1 MSTIN
6 WKKPRTESVANHE
19 EENLKGNQG
28 NNVEYNDLSTN
39 SEQDTQQEKLTQ
51 VMNNWTE
58 LLKLPTIGPF
68 HALSQEAD
76 PYIQGLLDI
85 SQTLIKLQ
93 IDLNEYWSQMRNAY
107 SKAIKETT
115 DRAPKQYNSKEDFE
129 NYRRIAIEAFEEA
142 FTALFTS
149 EEFPKIY
156 SKVSND
162 QIDIV
167 RYTQKLMENIFQ
179 TLNLPTRSEINELTK
194 DIHYLRRNM
203 RNIKRSLDELQTSLN
218 RSGILGSSSSE
229 THNNVESYEK

>member
-1 MSTIN
+1 
-6 WKKPRTESVANHE
+6 
-19 EENLKGNQG
+19 
-28 NNVEYNDLSTN
+28 LSSN

>member
-1 MSTIN
+1 
-6 WKKPRTESVANHE
+6 
-19 EENLKGNQG
+19 
-28 NNVEYNDLSTN
+28 LSSN

-229 THNNVESYEK
+229 PHNNVESYEK

>member
-1 MSTIN
+1 
-6 WKKPRTESVANHE
+6 
-19 EENLKGNQG
+19 
-28 NNVEYNDLSTN
+28 LSSN

-229 THNNVESYEK
+229 TVESYEK

>member
-1 MSTIN
+1 
-6 WKKPRTESVANHE
+6 
-19 EENLKGNQG
+19 
-28 NNVEYNDLSTN
+28 LSSN

-156 SKVSND
+156 SKVSNG

-218 RSGILGSSSSE
+218 RSGILGPSSRE

>member
-1 MSTIN
+1 MIN

-28 NNVEYNDLSTN
+28 NNVEYKDLSSN

-218 RSGILGSSSSE
+218 RSGIIGSSSSK

>member
-1 MSTIN
+1 M
-6 WKKPRTESVANHE
+6 
-19 EENLKGNQG
+19 
-28 NNVEYNDLSTN
+28 NN
-39 SEQDTQQEKLTQ
+39 EQDTQQEKLTQ

>member
-1 MSTIN
+1 
-6 WKKPRTESVANHE
+6 
-19 EENLKGNQG
+19 
-28 NNVEYNDLSTN
+28 LS
-39 SEQDTQQEKLTQ
+39 SSDKQDSQQEKLTQ
-51 VMNNWTE
+51 VINNWSE

-76 PYIQGLLDI
+76 PYIQGLQDI

-107 SKAIKETT
+107 SKALKETT

-129 NYRRIAIEAFEEA
+129 NYRKVAIEAFEEA

-149 EEFPKIY
+149 EEFPQIY

-167 RYTQKLMENIFQ
+167 RYTQKLIENIFQ
-179 TLNLPTRSEINELTK
+179 TFNLPTRTEIDELTK
-194 DIHYLRRNM
+194 DIHYLKRNM
-203 RNIKRSLDELQTSLN
+203 RDIKQSFEELQTSLDG
-218 RSGILGSSSSE
+218 SGKLSSSSGE
-229 THNNVESYEK
+229 THNSVESDKK

>member
-1 MSTIN
+1 
-6 WKKPRTESVANHE
+6 
-19 EENLKGNQG
+19 
-28 NNVEYNDLSTN
+28 LSSN

-218 RSGILGSSSSE
+218 RSRILGSSSSE

>member
-1 MSTIN
+1 
-6 WKKPRTESVANHE
+6 
-19 EENLKGNQG
+19 
-28 NNVEYNDLSTN
+28 LSSN

-156 SKVSND
+156 SKVSNG

-218 RSGILGSSSSE
+218 RSRILGSSSSE

>member
-218 RSGILGSSSSE
+218 RSGIIGSSSSK

>member
-1 MSTIN
+1 M
-6 WKKPRTESVANHE
+6 
-19 EENLKGNQG
+19 
-28 NNVEYNDLSTN
+28 STN

>member
-1 MSTIN
+1 MS
-6 WKKPRTESVANHE
+6 S
-19 EENLKGNQG
+19 
-28 NNVEYNDLSTN
+28 S
-39 SEQDTQQEKLTQ
+39 SEHDSQQEKLTQ
-51 VMNNWTE
+51 VINNWSE

-107 SKAIKETT
+107 SKALKETT

-129 NYRRIAIEAFEEA
+129 NYRKVAIEAFEEA

-162 QIDIV
+162 QIEIV

-179 TLNLPTRSEINELTK
+179 TLNLPTRSEIDELSK
-194 DIHYLRRNM
+194 DIHNLRRNM
-203 RNIKRSLDELQTSLN
+203 HNIKRSLEEVQTSLN
-218 RSGILGSSSSE
+218 RRGMLSSSGE
-229 THNNVESYEK
+229 THNSVESYQK

>member
-1 MSTIN
+1 
-6 WKKPRTESVANHE
+6 
-19 EENLKGNQG
+19 
-28 NNVEYNDLSTN
+28 LSSN

-115 DRAPKQYNSKEDFE
+115 NRAPKQYNSKEDFE

-149 EEFPKIY
+149 EEFPMIY

-229 THNNVESYEK
+229 TVESYEK

>member
-1 MSTIN
+1 MS
-6 WKKPRTESVANHE
+6 S
-19 EENLKGNQG
+19 
-28 NNVEYNDLSTN
+28 N

>member
-1 MSTIN
+1 MS
-6 WKKPRTESVANHE
+6 S
-19 EENLKGNQG
+19 
-28 NNVEYNDLSTN
+28 N

-218 RSGILGSSSSE
+218 RSGIIGSSSSK

>member
-1 MSTIN
+1 
-6 WKKPRTESVANHE
+6 
-19 EENLKGNQG
+19 
-28 NNVEYNDLSTN
+28 LSSR
-39 SEQDTQQEKLTQ
+39 SEQDPQQEKLTQ
-51 VMNNWTE
+51 VINSWSE

-76 PYIQGLLDI
+76 PYVQGLLDI

-107 SKAIKETT
+107 SKALKETT
-115 DRAPKQYNSKEDFE
+115 DRAPKHYNSKEDFE
-129 NYRRIAIEAFEEA
+129 NYRKVAIEAFEDA
-142 FTALFTS
+142 FTELFTS

-167 RYTQKLMENIFQ
+167 RYTQNLIENSFQ

-194 DIHYLRRNM
+194 DIHYLKRNM
-203 RNIKRSLDELQTSLN
+203 RDIKRSLEEVQTSIN
-218 RSGILGSSSSE
+218 RSGILSSSSRG
-229 THNNVESYEK
+229 TNYNIESYKE

>member
-1 MSTIN
+1 M
-6 WKKPRTESVANHE
+6 
-19 EENLKGNQG
+19 
-28 NNVEYNDLSTN
+28 STN

-218 RSGILGSSSSE
+218 RSGIIGSSSSK

>member
-1 MSTIN
+1 LVTQFRNECAIL
-6 WKKPRTESVANHE
+6 HE
-19 EENLKGNQG
+19 EENLKGSHG
-28 NNVEYNDLSTN
+28 NIDYKGLSSR
-39 SEQDTQQEKLTQ
+39 SEQDAQQSKLTK
-51 VMNNWTE
+51 VMNNWSE

-85 SQTLIKLQ
+85 SQTLLKLQ

-107 SKAIKETT
+107 SKALKETT
-115 DRAPKQYNSKEDFE
+115 DRAPKHYDSKEDFE
-129 NYRRIAIEAFEEA
+129 NYRKVAIEAFEEA
-142 FTALFTS
+142 FTGLFTS

-167 RYTQKLMENIFQ
+167 RYTQKLIENSFQ

-194 DIHYLRRNM
+194 DIHYLKKNM
-203 RNIKRSLDELQTSLN
+203 HDIKRSLEEARTSLN
-218 RSGILGSSSSE
+218 RSGILSSSSRG
-229 THNNVESYEK
+229 TNYNIESYKE